1 MNKPTRPLAV
11 EAEVI
16 GNPTMEACAEPNF
29 DARNVKKKEGGEG
42 QKAVLPLLPL
52 RSLGER

>member
-1 MNKPTRPLAV
+1 MNNPTLPPAV

-16 GNPTMEACAEPNF
+16 GNPTMEACAEPTF
-29 DARNVKKKEGGEG
+29 DARNVKKREEGEG